1 MYKIFYNDEA
11 LLNVDNFVEHLK
23 KYYKNIYFDTWL
35 VNEEQIISWYINQT
49 EKLFDEII
57 FAIDSS
63 IEKWYL
69 WNIFETKLDYE
80 KSRLVISIRSY
91 NIKVLIKRVT
101 NDVFV
106 EDIFF

>member
-11 LLNVDNFVEHLK
+11 LLNVDNFVEYLK

-35 VNEEQIISWYINQT
+35 VNEEEIISWYINQT

-57 FAIDSS
+57 FTIDSS

-80 KSRLVISIRSY
+80 KSRLVISVRSY

>member
-11 LLNVDNFVEHLK
+11 LLNVDNFVEYLE

-35 VNEEQIISWYINQT
+35 VNEEQIISWYIIQT
-49 EKLFDEII
+49 EKLFDELI

-69 WNIFETKLDYE
+69 WNIFETKVDYE
-80 KSRLVISIRSY
+80 KSRLIINVRSY
-91 NIKVLIKRVT
+91 NIKVLIKRVSS
-101 NDVFV
+101 DVFV

>member
-1 MYKIFYNDEA
+1 MYKIFYNEEV
-11 LLNVDNFVEHLK
+11 LVNVDNFVEYLK

-35 VNEEQIISWYINQT
+35 VNEEQIIFWYTNQT

-57 FAIDSS
+57 FTIDLS

-80 KSRLVISIRSY
+80 KSRLVINVRSY